1 MSIERNS
8 YNACL
13 RCRYVPIIALI
24 APGPRHLTVEIYG
37 HDLEDHLRSCATV
50 SVAAAVGHG
59 GGQGARGRRWR
70 RHGGRFSGK
79 PPQLFVFSAASAAV
93 AAPSFTTGSPVGRWH
108 T

>member
-59 GGQGARGRRWR
+59 GWQDGRCRRWR
-70 RHGGRFSGK
+70 RHGRRFSGNRR
-79 PPQLFVFSAASAAV
+79 QLLLFTAGCAAV
-93 AAPSFTTGSPVGRWH
+93 AARYFTAVSPVGG
-108 T
+108 